1 MNWQRI
7 EPIIMKW
14 TTHSQEEW
22 QRLFDKWESHTWHD
36 HEAPSEKTNV
46 LLVDASLVTTEGK
59 PDMGALHDVLAKHVA
74 GTISDLHLVSL
85 FPYIGRQTD
94 TAVDPRI
101 RLYEDLGELSDDF
114 QLMYELDPVAYNAE
128 QFDVLAETDALIE
141 RLAYGATKVRVHAQ
155 SFKGMTKEQVRDVLH
170 LWHTVLHHYKPNGQ
184 LILAED
190 SLDEAES
197 YIEVVDAV
205 CHFDLAS
212 HVTLGLAQG
221 EATRLTEWAR
231 KIGTPPEGKTYFHFL
246 SSAERD
252 PFEKNL
258 LESHEPMLL
267 AAHSILFSLQG
278 IPSVDYRTLFGVS
291 GPTDRDELV
300 HALKKEETRLN
311 RFSGIMGQL
320 NVKRAEPALSPYA
333 TQHILD
339 VDKHVFA
346 VERQVDGRTV
356 RLYTN
361 VSDKEV
367 NLEIR
372 GTSLFTGEPVDSAR
386 LQPFGYV
393 WVSI

>member
-1 MNWQRI
+1 MDWQQI
-7 EPIIMKW
+7 EPILNKW
-14 TTHSQEEW
+14 GSDKQAW

-46 LLVDASLVTTEGK
+46 LLVDASFVTTEGK
-59 PDMGALHDVLAKHVA
+59 PDMGALHDVLAKNVA

-128 QFDVLAETDALIE
+128 QFDLLAETDALIE
-141 RLAYGATKVRVHAQ
+141 RLTYGATKIRVHAQ
-155 SFKGMTKEQVRDVLH
+155 SFRGMTREEVKDVLR
-170 LWHTVLHHYKPNGQ
+170 LWHIILHHYKPHGQ

-190 SLDEAES
+190 ALDEAGS
-197 YIEVVDAV
+197 YLDVVDAV

-212 HVTLGLAQG
+212 HVTLALAQG
-221 EATRLTEWAR
+221 KATRLTEWAQQ
-231 KIGTPPEGKTYFHFL
+231 IAAPPEGKTYFHFL

-258 LESHEPMLL
+258 LDNHEPMLL

-291 GPTDRDELV
+291 GPTDEEELV
-300 HALKKEETRLN
+300 QSLKKDEAILN

-320 NVKRAEPALSPYA
+320 NVKRTEPALSPYA
-333 TQHILD
+333 GQMILD
-339 VDKHVFA
+339 VDPRVFA
-346 VERQVDGRTV
+346 VERQAEGRIV

-361 VSDKEV
+361 VSED
-367 NLEIR
+367 EIELDVQ
-372 GTSLFTGEPVDSAR
+372 GTNLFTGEPLDGAR

-393 WVSI
+393 WVSV